1 MFRNRRPEPGDQP
14 VGTPPLAPALGAV
27 DSGPSG
33 RSVVLETEAMIAV
46 PKGERFQQVAVRTA
60 RLAGDRV
67 TVVEPAAGLP
77 PQSSVVVTIALP
89 TGRVCL
95 LGELVGLDQPG
106 HEPGTRI
113 VQLVE
118 TANDLV
124 LTFLAGRR
132 T

>member
-1 MFRNRRPEPGDQP
+1 MAFRNRRSESDP
-14 VGTPPLAPALGAV
+14 VPSPPLAPMSDAV
-27 DSGPSG
+27 ASGPSG
-33 RSVVLETEAMIAV
+33 WSVVLETEAMIAV
-46 PKGERFQQVAVRTA
+46 PGPERFRQVAVRTK
-60 RLAGDRV
+60 RLSGDRI
-67 TVVEPAAGLP
+67 TIVEPAAGLP
-77 PQSSVVVTIALP
+77 PFASAVVTIALP

-95 LGELVGLDQPG
+95 LGELVGIDQPG

>member
-1 MFRNRRPEPGDQP
+1 MFRNRRPDAEPVAG
-14 VGTPPLAPALGAV
+14 PPLAPALDAV
-27 DSGPSG
+27 ESGPSG
-33 RSVVLETEAMIAV
+33 RSVVLETEAMVAV
-46 PKGERFQQVAVRTA
+46 PRADRFQQVAVRTT
-60 RLAGDRV
+60 RLAGDRI
-67 TVVEPAAGLP
+67 TLVEPAAGLP
-77 PQSSVVVTIALP
+77 PQSPVVVTIALP

-113 VQLVE
+113 VQLIE

>member
-1 MFRNRRPEPGDQP
+1 MAFRNRRSESDAGSS
-14 VGTPPLAPALGAV
+14 PPLAPMHDAV
-27 DSGPSG
+27 ESGPSG

-46 PKGERFQQVAVRTA
+46 PGADKFRQVAVRTQ
-60 RLAGDRV
+60 RLSGDRI
-67 TVVEPAAGLP
+67 TIVEPAALLP
-77 PQSSVVVTIALP
+77 PFAVAVVTIALP

-95 LGELVGLDQPG
+95 LGELVGTDQPG

-113 VQLVE
+113 VALVE

>member
-1 MFRNRRPEPGDQP
+1 
-14 VGTPPLAPALGAV
+14 
-27 DSGPSG
+27 
-33 RSVVLETEAMIAV
+33 
-46 PKGERFQQVAVRTA
+46 
-60 RLAGDRV
+60 
-67 TVVEPAAGLP
+67 
-77 PQSSVVVTIALP
+77 VTIALP

-106 HEPGTRI
+106 QEPGTRI

>member
-1 MFRNRRPEPGDQP
+1 MFRNRRPGGDAE
-14 VGTPPLAPALGAV
+14 TPPPLSPAFGAV
-27 DSGPSG
+27 ESGPSG
-33 RSVVLETEAMIAV
+33 RSVAIDTDAMVAV
-46 PKGERFQQVAVRTA
+46 PKGDRFQQVSVRTT

-77 PQSSVVVTIALP
+77 PFSPVVVTIALP

-113 VQLVE
+113 IQLVE